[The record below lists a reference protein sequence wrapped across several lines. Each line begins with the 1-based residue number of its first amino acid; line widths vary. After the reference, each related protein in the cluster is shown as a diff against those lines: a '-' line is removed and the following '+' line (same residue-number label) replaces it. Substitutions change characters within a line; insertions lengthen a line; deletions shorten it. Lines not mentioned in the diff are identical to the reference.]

1 MSICVCCLYLRIS
14 LSAEPISFFTIS
26 LLTGSEATLIVTGKS
41 VCPIILCSFIYFLT
55 TFVWYDYPIHLIFP
69 RTTIY
74 NIVSEAFLLTN
85 PKNESIFLTVSCI
98 CTILQQ
104 NVQFCLD
111 LQIILLLIKFWPS
124 TRNIDRLSF
133 YYIRASLLWM
143 ISSLLI

>member
-14 LSAEPISFFTIS
+14 LSAEPISFSFTIS
-26 LLTGSEATLIVTGKS
+26 LLTGNEATLIFTRKS
-41 VCPIILCSFIYFLT
+41 VCPIKLCSFIYFLT

-74 NIVSEAFLLTN
+74 NIVSKAFLLTN

-111 LQIILLLIKFWPS
+111 LQIMLLLIKFYEKYW
-124 TRNIDRLSF
+124 SF
-133 YYIRASLLWM
+133 VLLYYIRASLLWM

>member
-14 LSAEPISFFTIS
+14 LSAEPISFSFTIS

-41 VCPIILCSFIYFLT
+41 VRPIKLCSFIYFL
-55 TFVWYDYPIHLIFP
+55 
-69 RTTIY
+69 TTIY

-111 LQIILLLIKFWPS
+111 LQIIILLIKFWPS
-124 TRNIDRLSF
+124 TRNIGRLSF